1 MSTLTN
7 KILIWVVNIFFFGTI
22 LITVLIAGIYLWKEL
37 FGRPEENFFVQF
49 KTGTYFKIDES
60 EAVVK
65 AVDAQI
71 DNPLL
76 VTNNLS
82 VNFNTTDSAVRIF
95 LLSSA
100 VLMLVYYL
108 VMLFIVRKIVLSVR
122 YETPFVDANVFR
134 LRMLGIM
141 LLLIEPLTW
150 LGKTIM
156 LRNLSAFVEVE
167 FFKKSYDQL
176 SLGVPFQF
184 FSTWIITGVLV
195 LILAEVFRS
204 GIALK
209 NESELTI

>member
-37 FGRPEENFFVQF
+37 SGRPEENFFVQF

-108 VMLFIVRKIVLSVR
+108 VMLFIVRKIVLSAR

>member
-1 MSTLTN
+1 MKTLAS
-7 KILIWVVNIFFFGTI
+7 KILVWVVNIFFFGTI
-22 LITVLIAGIYLWKEL
+22 LITVLITGVFLWKEIS
-37 FGRPEENFFVQF
+37 GRPEENFFVQF
-49 KTGTYFKIDES
+49 KTGTYFKIDET

-82 VNFNTTDSAVRIF
+82 VNFNTTDSAVRVF
-95 LLSSA
+95 LMSA
-100 VLMLVYYL
+100 GALTVGYYL
-108 VMLFIVRKIVLSVR
+108 VMLFVVRKIVLSTR
-122 YETPFVDANVFR
+122 YKTPFVDANVFR

-141 LLLIEPLTW
+141 LLLIEPLSW

-156 LRNLSAFVEVE
+156 LRNLPAYVEVE

-204 GIALK
+204 GITLR
-209 NESELTI
+209 NENELTI

>member
-37 FGRPEENFFVQF
+37 SGRPEENFFVQF

-108 VMLFIVRKIVLSVR
+108 VMLFIVRKIVLSAR

-184 FSTWIITGVLV
+184 FSTWIITGTLV

-204 GIALK
+204 GISLR
-209 NESELTI
+209 NENELTI

>member
-37 FGRPEENFFVQF
+37 SGRPEENFFVQF
-49 KTGTYFKIDES
+49 KTGTYFKIDET

-71 DNPLL
+71 ENPLL

-122 YETPFVDANVFR
+122 YETPFVDANVSR

>member
-37 FGRPEENFFVQF
+37 SGRPEENFFVQF

-108 VMLFIVRKIVLSVR
+108 VMLFIVRKIVLSAR
-122 YETPFVDANVFR
+122 YETPFVDANVSR